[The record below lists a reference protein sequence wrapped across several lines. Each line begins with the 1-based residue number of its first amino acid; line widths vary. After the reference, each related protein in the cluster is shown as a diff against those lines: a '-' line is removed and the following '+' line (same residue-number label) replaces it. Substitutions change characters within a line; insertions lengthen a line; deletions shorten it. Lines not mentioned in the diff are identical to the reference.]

1 MCRRAATDLHMYNKG
16 PTSIMLESSSSSIQL
31 ISAHKSIYVR
41 VETFNNDFFCR
52 KRRKDKVIKSTV
64 RETKLTERQT
74 ANQKL
79 REQRQKEL
87 EAEKLYEEWVKRK
100 VRFNII
106 VLTDCEDQLG
116 ALTLILDISS
126 TITPLV
132 VTT

>member
-1 MCRRAATDLHMYNKG
+1 
-16 PTSIMLESSSSSIQL
+16 MLESSSSSIQL